1 MHWPRNIAFMVMGGV
16 IVVTA
21 TLSTFSKHNRA
32 PQPGQGQQH
41 DQRRKAEEFVNRLP
55 VADYNEPEPSDH
67 EELQRRREKGAKY
80 DKPEITV
87 DADSEVVV
95 GSTHWASGL
104 PAFPLSQSNT
114 VVVGT
119 VTEARAR
126 MSNNKKGVYSEFTL
140 EIEDVLKNDGD
151 KSLKSDAAVS
161 LDREGGRVRLP
172 SGKVGIYYIPGQG
185 IPLVGRRY
193 LFFLSGKK
201 SAGFTIVT
209 GYGLHEGKVTPLDIP
224 GIGHPFT
231 KYDGADE
238 QPFLDEVRAVIA
250 RPLVSH

>member
-1 MHWPRNIAFMVMGGV
+1 MYWPRNIAFMVMGGV

-32 PQPGQGQQH
+32 PQPEQGQQH
-41 DQRRKAEEFVNRLP
+41 DRRRKAEEFVNRLP
-55 VADYNEPEPSDH
+55 VADYDEPEPSDP
-67 EELQRRREKGAKY
+67 EELRRKREKGAKY
-80 DKPEITV
+80 DQPEVTV
-87 DADSEVVV
+87 DAYSEVVV

-104 PAFPLSQSNT
+104 PAFPLIQSNA
-114 VVVGT
+114 VVVGR
-119 VTEARAR
+119 VTEARAW

-140 EIEDVLKNDGD
+140 EIEDVLKKDGD
-151 KSLKSDAAVS
+151 KSLKSDSAAS

-185 IPLVGRRY
+185 VPLVGRRY

-209 GYGLHEGKVTPLDIP
+209 GYELREGKVTPLDTP
-224 GIGHPFT
+224 GVGHPFT
-231 KYDGADE
+231 KYAGADE
-238 QPFLDEVRAVIA
+238 QSFLNEVRAVIA
-250 RPLVSH
+250 TPLVSH